1 MPFMFGWWDV
11 SFLIFMLPALAFS
24 LIAQGMV
31 KSAYRKQQLVPN
43 ARGITGFQAAQR
55 MLSHYG
61 IMDVRIEMGQG
72 KLSDHY
78 DPRSKVIRLS
88 PAVYNNASVAAVCI
102 AAHEAG
108 HAAQHA
114 SIYIPLKLRNA
125 IFPVVRFGSTLAM
138 PIFFIG
144 MMLEF
149 SAEFITPL
157 SGFLMS
163 LGLGLFVFVAL
174 FQLATLPVEFN
185 ASRRAMRFIDETDM
199 LHGPERSGA
208 RKVLNAAAL
217 TYVAALVMTLVQLL
231 RLLLISR
238 GRRR

>member
-1 MPFMFGWWDV
+1 MFFPFMWWDM
-11 SFLIFMLPALAFS
+11 SFLAFMLPALVFS

-55 MLSHYG
+55 MLAHYN
-61 IMDVRIEMGQG
+61 ITDVRIEMGQG

-88 PAVYNNASVAAVCI
+88 PAVYNNASVAAVSI

-114 SIYIPLKLRNA
+114 SVYIPLKLRSA

-144 MMLEF
+144 L
-149 SAEFITPL
+149 FIEAVAV
-157 SGFLMS
+157 SQFLIS
-163 LGLGLFVFVAL
+163 LGLGLFVFVAI
-174 FQLATLPVEFN
+174 FQLVTLPVEFN
-185 ASRRAMRFIDETDM
+185 ASRRALRFINETDM
-199 LHGPERSGA
+199 LHGSEMAGA
-208 RKVLNAAAL
+208 RKVLRAAAL

-231 RLLLISR
+231 RMLLLSR